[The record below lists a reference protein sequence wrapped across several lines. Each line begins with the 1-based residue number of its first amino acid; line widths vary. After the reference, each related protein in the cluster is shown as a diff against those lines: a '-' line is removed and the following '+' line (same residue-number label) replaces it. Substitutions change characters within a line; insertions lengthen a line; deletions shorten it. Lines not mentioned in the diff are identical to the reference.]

1 MTKSLVLVLSF
12 LNNKLL
18 QAKLSNFY
26 TNVQSFGNN
35 ILYRGIQNG
44 KRVKQRI
51 EYSPSLFIP
60 SKKITSF
67 TSLDGDYLDQKMFT
81 DIRAAK
87 EFVKQFEGVSNA
99 TKIYG
104 QTRFEYAFI
113 ADQHKGMVDYD
124 FDKVLIGVIDIEVGS
139 ENGFPNP
146 YQANEPITA
155 IAIKYLNGP
164 IYVFGCGNYETQGK
178 EIYVKCKDEYSLCK
192 QFMALWTDKTPDI
205 LTGWNTKFFDEPYI
219 INRFRKILGEDIT
232 KKLSPWNYIGERK
245 TVINGREMIAY
256 NIMGVESLDYIELY
270 KWYAPGGKS
279 QESYRLDA
287 IAQVEL
293 GEGKISYDEFD
304 NLHAL
309 YRLNYQKFIEYN
321 IKDVELIIKLEDK
334 LKLLELGVTLAYDTK
349 TNFEDI
355 FAQTRM
361 WDSLTNAYLFE
372 KGIIVPPRIVKEK
385 SSAFEGAYVK
395 EVQVGKHDWV
405 ASFDLNSLYPHLMMQ
420 YNISPETLI
429 EPENYTDEM
438 REILSSGVDVN
449 KLLSK
454 SVDTSKLV
462 NATITPNGQ
471 FFRTDMQGFLPKMME
486 EMYTDRSKFKKLML
500 KAKQEYENEKD
511 ESKKYEIEKRIAKY
525 NNIQLAKKV
534 SLNSAYG
541 ALGSQYFRFYDLR
554 MALGVTTAGQL
565 SIRWIENKINAWMN
579 KILKTENEDYV
590 IASDTDSIY
599 LRMGELVNKF
609 IKDTSDKQ
617 KVISLM
623 DKVCKDK
630 LEPFIDISYKELSD
644 YVHAYD
650 QKMQMKRE
658 GLSDKGIWT
667 AKKRYIL
674 NVYNNEGVQY
684 NEPQMKVMGLEMI
697 KSSTP
702 SAIREKMK
710 EAVHLMVNGTE
721 DDIHKFIAKF
731 REDFCKLPPEEISFP
746 RGLNGL
752 NKYSDAATLY
762 KLGTPI
768 HVKGA
773 ILYNNFLRQHNLT
786 KKYQLIQEGEKI
798 KFTYL
803 KMPNPFKD
811 TVISYPNRLPTE
823 LGLDNYIDYDLQF
836 DKAFLEP
843 IKVIL
848 DCMKWSTE
856 KVSSLEDFFS

>member
-1 MTKSLVLVLSF
+1 M
-12 LNNKLL
+12 
-18 QAKLSNFY
+18 ANFY
-26 TNVQSFGNN
+26 TNVQCFGNN
-35 ILYRGIQNG
+35 ILYRGIIDG

-51 EYSPSLFIP
+51 EYSPSLYVP
-60 SKKITSF
+60 SKRITDF
-67 TSLDGDYLDQKMFT
+67 TSLEGDYLDQKIFG
-81 DIRAAK
+81 DIRSARD
-87 EFVKQFEGVSNA
+87 FIKQFDGVSNA
-99 TKIYG
+99 SKIFG
-104 QTRFEYAFI
+104 QNRFEYAFI
-113 ADQHKGMVDYD
+113 ADQHRGMVDYD
-124 FDKVLIGVIDIEVGS
+124 FDKVSIAVIDIEVGS
-139 ENGFPNP
+139 ENGFPDP
-146 YQANEPITA
+146 YEANEPITA
-155 IAIKYLNGP
+155 IAIKYLNGE
-164 IYVFGCGNYETQGK
+164 IYVFGCGIYETQGK
-178 EIYVKCKDEYSLCK
+178 EIYVKCRDEYSLCK
-192 QFMALWTDKTPDI
+192 QFMALWTKKCPDI

-219 INRFRKILGEDIT
+219 INRFRKILGEDET

-245 TVINGREMIAY
+245 TKINGREMIAY

-279 QESYRLDA
+279 QESYRLDN

-293 GEGKISYDEFD
+293 NKGKISYDEYD

-321 IKDVELIIKLEDK
+321 IKDVELIVELEEK

-361 WDSLTNAYLFE
+361 WDSLTYSYLFE
-372 KGIIVPPRIVKEK
+372 KNIIVPPRITKEK
-385 SSAFEGAYVK
+385 DGMFEGAYVK

-429 EPENYTDEM
+429 EPQNYTPVM
-438 REILSSGVDVN
+438 REVISQGVSVD
-449 KLLSK
+449 KMLSK
-454 SVDTSKLV
+454 SVDISKLE
-462 NATITPNGQ
+462 NATLTPNGQ
-471 FFRTDMQGFLPKMME
+471 FFRTDIQGFLPKMME
-486 EMYTDRSKFKKLML
+486 EMYTDRSKFKKMML
-500 KAKQEYENEKD
+500 AAKQEYENETD

-565 SIRWIENKINAWMN
+565 SIRWIEAKLNDWMN
-579 KILKTENEDYV
+579 KLLESNEDYV

-599 LRMGELVNKF
+599 LKLGPIVDKFVPNKPTIQTIEF
-609 IKDTSDKQ
+609 
-617 KVISLM
+617 M
-623 DKVCKDK
+623 DKICKDRI
-630 LEPFIDISYKELSD
+630 EPFIDKSYKELAD

-684 NEPQMKVMGLEMI
+684 KEPQMKVMGLEMI

-702 SAIREKMK
+702 ATIREKMK
-710 EAVHLMVNGTE
+710 EAITIMLRGSE
-721 DDIHKFIAKF
+721 DDIHKFIKDA
-731 REDFCKLPPEEISFP
+731 REHFMGLPAEEISSP
-746 RGLNGL
+746 RGLNNL
-752 NKYSDAATLY
+752 AKYSDALSLY

-773 ILYNNFLRQHNLT
+773 ILYNHYLKQKNLT
-786 KKYQLIQEGEKI
+786 KKYPLIQEGEKV
-798 KFTYL
+798 KYTYL

-811 TVISYPNRLPTE
+811 TVISFPGRLPKEFE
-823 LGLDNYIDYDLQF
+823 LQEYIDYELQF
-836 DKAFLEP
+836 DKSFLEP

-848 DCMKWSTE
+848 ECMKWSTE
-856 KVSSLEDFFS
+856 KVSTLEDFFS

>member
-1 MTKSLVLVLSF
+1 MSS
-12 LNNKLL
+12 
-18 QAKLSNFY
+18 FY

-35 ILYRGIQNG
+35 ILYRGILDG

-51 EYSPSLFIP
+51 EYSPSLYLP
-60 SKKITSF
+60 SKKLTNF
-67 TSLDGDYLDQKMFT
+67 TSLDGDYLDQKIFG
-81 DIRAAK
+81 DIRSAK
-87 EFVKQFEGVSNA
+87 DFIKQFDEVSNA
-99 TKIYG
+99 PKIYG

-124 FDKVLIGVIDIEVGS
+124 FDRISVAVVDIEVGS
-139 ENGFPNP
+139 ENGFPDP
-146 YQANEPITA
+146 YLANEPITA

-164 IYVFGCGNYETQGK
+164 IYVFGCGDYETQGK
-178 EIYVKCKDEYSLCK
+178 EIYVKCRDEHSLCK
-192 QFMALWTDKTPDI
+192 QFMALWTKKCPDI
-205 LTGWNTKFFDEPYI
+205 LTGWNTKFFDEPYL
-219 INRFRKILGEDIT
+219 INRFRKIIGEDET

-245 TVINGREMIAY
+245 TVINGRQMIAY

-293 GEGKISYDEFD
+293 GEGKISYDEYD

-334 LKLLELGVTLAYDTK
+334 LKLIELGVTLAYDTK

-361 WDSLTNAYLFE
+361 WDSLTYAYLFE
-372 KGIIVPPRIVKEK
+372 KGIIVPPREIKEK
-385 SSAFEGAYVK
+385 DSAFEGAYVK
-395 EVQVGKHDWV
+395 DVQVGKHDWV

-429 EPENYTDEM
+429 DPQDYTDEM
-438 REILSSGVDVN
+438 REVLSSGVSVE
-449 KLLSK
+449 KLLIRQ
-454 SVDTSKLV
+454 VDTSGLANV
-462 NATITPNGQ
+462 TLTPNGQ

-486 EMYTDRSKFKKLML
+486 EMYNDRKKFKKLMIQ
-500 KAKQEYENEKD
+500 AKKEYEVEKD
-511 ESKKYEIEKRIAKY
+511 TTKLYDIEKRIAKY

-534 SLNSAYG
+534 GLNSAYG

-565 SIRWIENKINAWMN
+565 SIRWIENKINEYMN
-579 KILKTENEDYV
+579 KLLDTSDKDYV
-590 IASDTDSIY
+590 VASDTDSIY

-623 DKVCKDK
+623 DKICEDK
-630 LEPFIDISYKELSD
+630 LQPYIDKSYEELAV
-644 YVHAYD
+644 YVHAYQ
-650 QKMQMKRE
+650 QKMEMKRE

-684 NEPQMKVMGLEMI
+684 KEPQMKVMGLEMI

-702 SAIREKMK
+702 AAIREKMK
-710 EAVHLMVNGTE
+710 EAIQIMVNGTE
-721 DDIHKFIAKF
+721 DDIHNFISKF
-731 REDFCKLPPEEISFP
+731 REDFRKLPPEDISFP

-752 NKYSDAATLY
+752 NKYSDALTLY

-773 ILYNNFLRQHNLT
+773 ILYNNFLKQNGLT

-811 TVISYPNRLPTE
+811 TVISYPTRLPTE
-823 LGLDNYIDYDLQF
+823 LGLDNFIDYDLQF

-848 DCMKWSTE
+848 DCMQWTTE
-856 KVSSLEDFFS
+856 KVSTLEDFFA

>member
-1 MTKSLVLVLSF
+1 L
-12 LNNKLL
+12 
-18 QAKLSNFY
+18 ANFY
-26 TNVQSFGNN
+26 TNVQSIGGN
-35 ILYRGIQNG
+35 ILYRGIKNG
-44 KRVKQRI
+44 QRIKEKI
-51 EYSPSLFIP
+51 EYSPSLYLP
-60 SKKITSF
+60 SKKITNI
-67 TSLDGDYLDQKMFT
+67 TSLDGDYLDQKSFGT
-81 DIRAAK
+81 IQKARDFI
-87 EFVKQFEGVSNA
+87 KQFDGVSGA
-99 TKIYG
+99 SKIYG

-113 ADQHKGMVDYD
+113 ADQHRGMVDYD
-124 FDKVLIGVIDIEVGS
+124 YDKVSVAVIDIEVGS
-139 ENGFPNP
+139 ENGFPDP

-155 IAIKYLNGP
+155 ICIRFTNSES
-164 IYVFGCGNYETQGK
+164 YVFGCGEYEVKGK
-178 EIYVKCKDEYSLCK
+178 EIYFRCKDEYNLCK
-192 QFMALWTDKTPDI
+192 SFINFWKDHYPDI
-205 LTGWNTKFFDEPYI
+205 ITGWNTKFFDIPYLV
-219 INRFRKILGEDIT
+219 NRFRKILDEPET
-232 KKLSPWNYIGERK
+232 KKLSPWNYITERK
-245 TVINGREMIAY
+245 AIINGREMTSY
-256 NIMGVESLDYIELY
+256 SLVGVESLDYIELY

-279 QESYRLDA
+279 QESYRLDN

-293 GEGKISYDEFD
+293 GEGKIAYDDYD
-304 NLHAL
+304 NLHTL
-309 YRLNYQKFIEYN
+309 YRLNYQLFIEYN
-321 IKDVELIIKLEDK
+321 IKDVELIIKLEEK
-334 LKLLELGVTLAYDTK
+334 LKLLELAVTLAYDTK
-349 TNFEDI
+349 TNFEDV

-361 WDSLTNAYLFE
+361 WDSLTYAYLFE
-372 KGIIVPPRIVKEK
+372 KDIIVPPRVTKDK
-385 SSAFEGAYVK
+385 DSAFEGAYVK
-395 EVQVGKHDWV
+395 IPQTGLHDWV

-438 REILSSGVDVN
+438 REVLSQGVSVD
-449 KLLSK
+449 KMLSK
-454 SVDTSKLV
+454 SIDTSNLQNV
-462 NATITPNGQ
+462 TVTPNGQ
-471 FFRTDMQGFLPKMME
+471 FFRTDIQGFLPKMME

-500 KAKQEYENEKD
+500 QAKQEYENQRD

-579 KILKTENEDYV
+579 KILNTEDKDYV

-609 IKDTSDKQ
+609 IKDTSNKQ

-623 DKVCKDK
+623 DKICEEKIQPYIDK
-630 LEPFIDISYKELSD
+630 AYDELAE
-644 YVHAYD
+644 YVHAYE

-710 EAVHLMVNGTE
+710 EAIQLMVNGTQ
-721 DDIHKFIAKF
+721 DDIHTFITDF
-731 REDFCKLPPEEISFP
+731 RKEFKKLPVEEISFP

-752 NKYSDAATLY
+752 NTYSDAVNLY
-762 KLGTPI
+762 KKGTPI

-773 ILYNNFLRQHNLT
+773 IIYNANLKRLNLT
-786 KKYQLIQEGEKI
+786 KKYPLIQEGEKV

-811 TVISYPNRLPTE
+811 TVISYPSRLPKEFE
-823 LGLDNYIDYDLQF
+823 LQQYIDYDMQF

-848 DCMKWSTE
+848 DCMEWSTE
-856 KVSSLEDFFS
+856 KTSSIEDFFS